1 MLAPDCDRSATVPGN
16 VVCFYNDSALR
27 TESRLD
33 RRSYAENQGNG
44 DVLYRAYDGGAD
56 RPKRR
61 SEESGRT
68 GAGSDPMQVLTG
80 KRVFISYRE
89 SDADP
94 GAPNLTYNE
103 FYALMKSWRKYEL
116 VQGPA
121 DADLV
126 FEIRYVSGLSDSQL
140 CLSIVD
146 PKTHFVLWPFI
157 QHVQSSSRETARR
170 KNFDQAMT
178 DLVDDVRKVTTP

>member
-1 MLAPDCDRSATVPGN
+1 MRRMTGMAVFYIALTMFVLTIPRAEAKKTAAPDPG
-16 VVCFYNDSALR
+16 
-27 TESRLD
+27 
-33 RRSYAENQGNG
+33 
-44 DVLYRAYDGGAD
+44 
-56 RPKRR
+56 PI
-61 SEESGRT
+61 
-68 GAGSDPMQVLTG
+68 PIQVITG
-80 KRVFISYRE
+80 KKVFISYRE

-103 FYALMKSWRKYEL
+103 FYALMKSWGKYEL
-116 VQGPA
+116 VLVPA

-146 PKTHFVLWPFI
+146 SKTHFVLWPFI
-157 QHVQSSSRETARR
+157 QHVQGSSRETARR

-178 DLVDDVRKVTTP
+178 DLVDEVKRVTTP